1 MSVAAAEASSG
12 TLRDQTYVP
21 DAVDELAPVLSLLE
35 KCDPEAQY
43 SWQGR
48 GRVSGSSCRSMFRR
62 CWCRWCGPWPPAK
75 RGR

>member
-35 KCDPEAQY
+35 KCDPEARYFLAGTREGERIELPEHVQAVLV
-43 SWQGR
+43 QVVRAMAAG
-48 GRVSGSSCRSMFRR
+48 
-62 CWCRWCGPWPPAK
+62 
-75 RGR
+75 